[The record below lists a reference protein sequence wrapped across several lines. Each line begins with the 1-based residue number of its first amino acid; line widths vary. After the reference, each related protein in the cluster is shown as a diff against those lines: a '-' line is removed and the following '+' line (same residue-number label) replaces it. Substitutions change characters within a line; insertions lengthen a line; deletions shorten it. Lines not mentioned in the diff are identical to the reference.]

1 MDDRQRVSNYMYFN
15 CYGFRKAR
23 TRHEIC
29 KDLQMED
36 RHFRKIAQELKLT
49 NDIASL
55 SSIGYWFIPLV
66 TKDQQEID
74 HARHSIM
81 EDYSR
86 AHKQLAEANTRIK
99 DFHDRFGKN
108 EQMTFAKG

>member
-1 MDDRQRVSNYMYFN
+1 MKGRLNAYAWDYLTDSNAWFLAP
-15 CYGFRKAR
+15 GKS
-23 TRHEIC
+23 
-29 KDLQMED
+29 
-36 RHFRKIAQELKLT
+36 KIQPTTMIVPQLT